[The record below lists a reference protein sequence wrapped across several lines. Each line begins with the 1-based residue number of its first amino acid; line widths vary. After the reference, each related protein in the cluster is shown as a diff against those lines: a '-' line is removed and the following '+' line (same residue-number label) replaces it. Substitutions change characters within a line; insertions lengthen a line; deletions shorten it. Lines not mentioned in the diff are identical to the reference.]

1 MKHISNKYKK
11 ITVLILLVC
20 CCFVISTGE
29 AFCDSISVGLT
40 GNNSCNIGDTVT
52 LSLTYKGTQFGTAKA
67 EIKYD
72 PKVLQYESCTA
83 VAHGGNGVISISL
96 TSGGSDTLSCMI
108 KFKAI
113 KAGNAYVE
121 AHTIEAYGLDETQYS
136 ASTKKMNISVKNPSP
151 SVSSNANLSRLSV
164 SAGSLSPAFSPS
176 RTSYT
181 VNVSND
187 VKICT
192 LSAATEDD
200 GATYTVS
207 GSKNLSVG
215 KNVRTVTVTAEN
227 GATRTYT
234 ITIIRAAAGSG
245 NTSEEDTGETDD
257 PQDNEQEETRPED
270 IKVTI
275 NDKDYIVNEEI
286 DENDFPAG
294 FTMTIIQYNDIDIP
308 AIVDMDL
315 NYTLVML
322 TDPDTGD
329 SSWFFYD
336 EESGEFNEDMK
347 LSAEDVMEYASLK
360 ALSDDDLQ
368 TNQSRDSGNRTL
380 LIILAGTVVLLA
392 AFIIALQ
399 IMILK
404 DRRKR
409 GAKYETED
417 IKDQEKDI

>member
-1 MKHISNKYKK
+1 M
-11 ITVLILLVC
+11 
-20 CCFVISTGE
+20 
-29 AFCDSISVGLT
+29 
-40 GNNSCNIGDTVT
+40 
-52 LSLTYKGTQFGTAKA
+52 
-67 EIKYD
+67 
-72 PKVLQYESCTA
+72 
-83 VAHGGNGVISISL
+83 
-96 TSGGSDTLSCMI
+96 
-108 KFKAI
+108 
-113 KAGNAYVE
+113 
-121 AHTIEAYGLDETQYS
+121 
-136 ASTKKMNISVKNPSP
+136 
-151 SVSSNANLSRLSV
+151 
-164 SAGSLSPAFSPS
+164 SPAFSPS

-227 GATRTYT
+227 GATKTYT
-234 ITIIRAAAGSG
+234 VTIIRAAAGSG
-245 NTSEEDTGETDD
+245 NTSEDPGETDD

-270 IKVTI
+270 IKVTV
-275 NDKDYIVNEEI
+275 NDNEYIVNEDI

-294 FTMTIIQYNDIDIP
+294 FTMTIIKYNDIDIP

-329 SSWFFYD
+329 ASWFFYD

-380 LIILAGTVVLLA
+380 LIILAGTVALLA

>member
-1 MKHISNKYKK
+1 
-11 ITVLILLVC
+11 
-20 CCFVISTGE
+20 
-29 AFCDSISVGLT
+29 
-40 GNNSCNIGDTVT
+40 
-52 LSLTYKGTQFGTAKA
+52 
-67 EIKYD
+67 
-72 PKVLQYESCTA
+72 
-83 VAHGGNGVISISL
+83 
-96 TSGGSDTLSCMI
+96 
-108 KFKAI
+108 
-113 KAGNAYVE
+113 
-121 AHTIEAYGLDETQYS
+121 
-136 ASTKKMNISVKNPSP
+136 
-151 SVSSNANLSRLSV
+151 
-164 SAGSLSPAFSPS
+164 
-176 RTSYT
+176 
-181 VNVSND
+181 
-187 VKICT
+187 
-192 LSAATEDD
+192 
-200 GATYTVS
+200 
-207 GSKNLSVG
+207 
-215 KNVRTVTVTAEN
+215 
-227 GATRTYT
+227 
-234 ITIIRAAAGSG
+234 
-245 NTSEEDTGETDD
+245 
-257 PQDNEQEETRPED
+257 
-270 IKVTI
+270 
-275 NDKDYIVNEEI
+275 
-286 DENDFPAG
+286 
-294 FTMTIIQYNDIDIP
+294 DIP

>member
-1 MKHISNKYKK
+1 MKRKTILLL
-11 ITVLILLVC
+11 LILLMIAATFNIESVFAASASFSVSGGGSYNKGNTVNITYTYSGATFGKATTTLSYDPSVLKYKGC
-20 CCFVISTGE
+20 SGGTGPQSASGVVSVITG
-29 AFCDSISVGLT
+29 DGSQRKSL
-40 GNNSCNIGDTVT
+40 TVT
-52 LSLTYKGTQFGTAKA
+52 VQF
-67 EIKYD
+67 E
-72 PKVLQYESCTA
+72 
-83 VAHGGNGVISISL
+83 
-96 TSGGSDTLSCMI
+96 
-108 KFKAI
+108 AI
-113 KAGNAYVE
+113 KVG
-121 AHTIEAYGLDETQYS
+121 TT
-136 ASTKKMNISVKNPSP
+136 NISFSHDVVNYDFQPLSVSSKTVSVSVKNPSP

-234 ITIIRAAAGSG
+234 ITIIRAAAESG
-245 NTSEEDTGETDD
+245 NTSEDPGETDD

-270 IKVTI
+270 IKVTV
-275 NDKDYIVNEEI
+275 NDKDYIVNEDI

-329 SSWFFYD
+329 ASWFFYD
-336 EESGEFNEDMK
+336 EESGEFSGDMK

-399 IMILK
+399 VMILK

-409 GAKYETED
+409 GVKYETED